1 MKNYH
6 DFYLKLD
13 VTLLADVFENFRA
26 ISHAAYGVD
35 PAHYWTLPGFS
46 WDACL
51 KETRVDLELFEE
63 ANSNIYLFFEN
74 AVRGGVSMI
83 APVCKVEQ
91 R

>member
-1 MKNYH
+1 MAQEAWTEFGCLTMKNYH

-26 ISHAAYGVD
+26 ISHAAYGLD

-63 ANSNIYLFFEN
+63 ANSDMYLFF
-74 AVRGGVSMI
+74 
-83 APVCKVEQ
+83 
-91 R
+91 